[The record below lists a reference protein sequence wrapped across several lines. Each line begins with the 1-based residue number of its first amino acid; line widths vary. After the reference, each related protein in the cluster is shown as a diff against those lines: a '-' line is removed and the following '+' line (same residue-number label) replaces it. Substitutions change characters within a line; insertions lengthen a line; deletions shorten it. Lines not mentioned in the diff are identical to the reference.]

1 MEERAKMHNRLIFR
15 KIDRNHSRISFE
27 SCSNLWKLRIF
38 CFFFFLS
45 VLLLLLLVDWSVHFV
60 LFRSFFFFLFVK
72 NARSERGVVFRFLN
86 LSKGINIYV
95 LNILKWSKM
104 GFKYLD
110 YRGVDIFGYRWKF
123 YLFVHYLFLCG
134 FGRDL
139 ERDLFLKLL
148 N

>member
-1 MEERAKMHNRLIFR
+1 MKIADFLFLFLFISIIIIIIGRLIR
-15 KIDRNHSRISFE
+15 A
-27 SCSNLWKLRIF
+27 
-38 CFFFFLS
+38 
-45 VLLLLLLVDWSVHFV
+45 
-60 LFRSFFFFLFVK
+60 FRSLSFVFFFFLFVK

-95 LNILKWSKM
+95 LNILKRSKM